1 MIKNFQYS
9 FKTAYRSSRL
19 FCNINRLRYPK
30 RAVNERTHITI
41 DGFQRSANTYAY
53 YYFKELNKESKIAH
67 HSHSF
72 RQIIYSVEKNIP
84 TILLIREPSDVILS
98 SYLYHFEKVDIKLL
112 AESWINYYEKII
124 NYKSNLVV
132 SHFDQTTSNFSR
144 IISGTNSKF
153 KTNFNSFSN
162 KNFEERIKVK
172 ISRRKISNNRQSMP
186 SKLRSEVRNNA
197 LSKISCIISSYEN
210 DFNKVYDKFR

>member
-1 MIKNFQYS
+1 MIRNLQYNFR
-9 FKTAYRSSRL
+9 TAYRSSRP
-19 FCNINRLRYPK
+19 FCNINRLLYPN
-30 RAVNERTHITI
+30 RSVNVRTHITI

-112 AESWINYYEKII
+112 AESWINFHEKII

-132 SHFDQTTSNFSR
+132 SRFDQTTSNFSR
-144 IISGTNSKF
+144 IISETNSKF

-162 KNFEERIKVK
+162 KNFEEIIKLK
-172 ISRRKISNNRQSMP
+172 MSRRKISNNRQSMP
-186 SKLRSEVRNNA
+186 SKIRTEVRKNA
-197 LSKISCIISSYEN
+197 LSKISSIISSYEN
-210 DFNKVYDKFR
+210 DFKKVYDKF